1 MTNVCM
7 DFEGTLADILQDGVS
22 ESIAYVINCSS
33 ELQS

>member
-7 DFEGTLADILQDGVS
+7 DFKGTLADILQDGVS

-33 ELQS
+33 EL